1 MQIISGTLNFHLD
14 ENTVVTVGK
23 FDGIH
28 KGHLEL
34 IKGILNIRKQQGLK
48 TAVMTFDT
56 PPSDIIPSIKSG
68 ESYRQMVLSTS
79 LEKRKM
85 FQEFNID
92 YLIEFPFT
100 EETAAISAE
109 QFVKQILMERLHM
122 CAIVTTDDWHFGR
135 FGSGNV
141 EMLKEYGYNFGFD
154 VEIIDKVFI
163 DNQLVSSS
171 DIRKKVEGGRI
182 EEANRLLVRPYM
194 LYGEVVHGNRIGR
207 TMGMPTV
214 NLIPEE
220 KKLLPP
226 CGVYYSRVNHMGQEY
241 RAITNIGY
249 KPTITSDGKNNTQ
262 VRGVETYIYNFD
274 EYVYG
279 DYIYVS
285 LYKFVR
291 SEMKFE
297 TVEILKEQMQKDIA
311 MGEKWHRDNL

>member
-34 IKGILNIRKQQGLK
+34 IKGVLRIKKEQSLK
-48 TAVMTFDT
+48 TAIVTFDT
-56 PPSDIIPSIKSG
+56 PPSEVLNQDKENG
-68 ESYRQMVLSTS
+68 TKKWVLSTA

-92 YLIEFPFT
+92 YLIEFPFN
-100 EETAAISAE
+100 EETASISAE
-109 QFVKQILMERLHM
+109 QFIKQILMERLHM
-122 CAIVTTDDWHFGR
+122 CAIVTTSDWHFGKN
-135 FGSGNV
+135 GSGNV
-141 EMLKEYGYNFGFD
+141 DLLTYYGDNFGFD
-154 VEIIDKVFI
+154 VEIVDKVYTNDI
-163 DNQLVSSS
+163 AISSS
-171 DIRKKVEGGRI
+171 EIRKKVEAGEI
-182 EEANRLLVRPYM
+182 EEANKMLVRPYM

-207 TMGMPTV
+207 TLGMPTV
-214 NLIPEE
+214 NLIPEDM
-220 KKLLPP
+220 KLLPP

-249 KPTITSDGKNNTQ
+249 KPTITQDGKSTLS

-291 SEMKFE
+291 GEKKFDS
-297 TVEILKEQMQKDIA
+297 IDSLKQQMQIDIA
-311 MGEKWHRDNL
+311 AGEKWHRDNL